1 VNARRILGRAPT
13 FHPEP
18 GYQPGPGRGNKRAAV
33 TEVTEV
39 TEATAGSYESG
50 LRSAFSA
57 WVTISPLIAFSQ
69 FDIIIGS

>member
-1 VNARRILGRAPT
+1 MNARRILGRAPT

-33 TEVTEV
+33 TEVTE
-39 TEATAGSYESG
+39 ATAGSYESG

-57 WVTISPLIAFSQ
+57 WITISPLIAFSQ